1 MYVQTGDVNDDEIA
15 ATAPVTYA
23 GRPSRANMEVQENDV
38 LVARMKAT
46 KKVLVVTAV
55 EKDYLFSTGFA
66 VLRPKTSMISP
77 RFLAYYFRSNGFQ
90 TEKDRNAHGATQKA
104 INNSSLERMDI
115 PLPPLDEQATI
126 ASALERVDRLLRN
139 RRKADRI
146 ATTLTQSVFLNRFG
160 DPSKVKK
167 WPNLSLGELCLLIR
181 DGPHKRPQ
189 YQSSGVPFIT
199 VHNISEDGF
208 DLDNVFYISPQDH
221 EQLRKRVEPRKGD
234 VLYTKGGTTG
244 IAREVDVDFE
254 FSIYVHVAVLRPK
267 PHLMNPTFLEVALN
281 SKYCKTQAARLTRG
295 IANRDLVLG
304 QMKQVLVPTPPLVL
318 QKRFASLVA
327 RVRTLRER
335 QRASGRE
342 INRLLDCLMDKAF
355 TGELRIAS

>member
-1 MYVQTGDVNDDEIA
+1 MNRRNSSSWGEEKLREVVTIVDSGVDPFYGTRMYVQTGDVNDDEIA

-90 TEKDRNAHGATQKA
+90 AEKDRNAHGATQKA

-139 RRKADRI
+139 RRKAGLETHPR
-146 ATTLTQSVFLNRFG
+146 SR
-160 DPSKVKK
+160 
-167 WPNLSLGELCLLIR
+167 
-181 DGPHKRPQ
+181 
-189 YQSSGVPFIT
+189 SG
-199 VHNISEDGF
+199 
-208 DLDNVFYISPQDH
+208 
-221 EQLRKRVEPRKGD
+221 R
-234 VLYTKGGTTG
+234 
-244 IAREVDVDFE
+244 
-254 FSIYVHVAVLRPK
+254 
-267 PHLMNPTFLEVALN
+267 TFLSVSCAYLSE
-281 SKYCKTQAARLTRG
+281 T
-295 IANRDLVLG
+295 VLINA
-304 QMKQVLVPTPPLVL
+304 P
-318 QKRFASLVA
+318 SI
-327 RVRTLRER
+327 RVRE
-335 QRASGRE
+335 S
-342 INRLLDCLMDKAF
+342 LLLQFTTSAKMDSISTMSF
-355 TGELRIAS
+355 TYRPRIMNS